1 MFSRRSFDLVLPVAM
16 VTLFLL
22 SLALTVQQYRAL
34 EALRSHLKE
43 THPAGAAVQ
52 VGDRS
57 LSLDKVFSFP
67 PSQQCSPQPAGVQ
80 AATLAH
86 PAAEAAGDPI
96 VRMLRDQF
104 RSGLLLSVAMLFGLV
119 LGVALTRRAATRES
133 RLAEMKSAFV
143 SNVSHEMKTPVSVI
157 QMYAEMMELGRARD
171 PEKLREY
178 SRAIQKESRRLG
190 RFMEDILEYAR
201 LESGRREFSLSRVN
215 VTQIVE
221 RAAEEFEPAA
231 LSAGCELQV
240 ETSDALFVRADA
252 KALFQVL
259 HNLLSNALKYSA
271 DSKEIRVVV
280 LEQNGQ
286 AAISIADRG
295 IGIAESEQPR
305 IFEKFYRSETEL
317 VHNTKGAG
325 LGLAIA
331 DHIVRAHQGRIAVSS
346 KPGEGSCFTIFLPLC
361 EPGVRTTSPGSS
373 RPDVTETAD
382 HRG

>member
-34 EALRSHLKE
+34 ETLKAHIRE
-43 THPAGAAVQ
+43 THQSGAAVR
-52 VGDRS
+52 VGERT
-57 LSLDKVFSFP
+57 LSLDRVFAFP
-67 PSQQCSPQPAGVQ
+67 STQQCAPQPSGVQ

-86 PAAEAAGDPI
+86 AAGEDPGDPV
-96 VRMLRDQF
+96 VRILRDQF

-119 LGVALTRRAATRES
+119 LGVALTRRAAARES

-201 LESGRREFSLSRVN
+201 LESGRREFSFSRAN

-221 RAAEEFEPAA
+221 RTAEEFEPAA

-240 ETSDALFVRADA
+240 ESGPDLMARVDA
-252 KALFQVL
+252 KALSQVI

-280 LEQNGQ
+280 RREGGQ

-295 IGIAESEQPR
+295 IGIPESEQTR
-305 IFEKFYRSETEL
+305 IFEKFYRSESEL

-331 DHIVRAHQGRIAVSS
+331 DHIVRAHGGRIAVSS
-346 KPGEGSCFTIFLPLC
+346 KPGEGSCFTIFLPLLG
-361 EPGVRTTSPGSS
+361 PAPGSARS
-373 RPDVTETAD
+373 HDVSETVD

>member
-34 EALRSHLKE
+34 ETLKSHIRE
-43 THPAGAAVQ
+43 THSPGAPVP
-52 VGDRS
+52 VGERS
-57 LSLDKVFSFP
+57 LRERVFSFP
-67 PSQQCSPQPAGVQ
+67 SSQQQCAPQAAGVQ
-80 AATLAH
+80 SATLAH
-86 PAAEAAGDPI
+86 SASENPGDPV

-119 LGVALTRRAATRES
+119 LGVALTRRAAARES

-201 LESGRREFSLSRVN
+201 LESGRREFSFARAN

-231 LSAGCELQV
+231 LSSGCELQV
-240 ETSDALFVRADA
+240 ECGRELFAKVDA
-252 KALFQVL
+252 KALSQVI

-271 DSKEIRVVV
+271 DSKEIRIVVR
-280 LEQNGQ
+280 EHAAQI
-286 AAISIADRG
+286 AISIADRG
-295 IGIAESEQPR
+295 IGISESEQSR
-305 IFEKFYRSETEL
+305 IFEKFYRSESEL

-331 DHIVRAHQGRIAVSS
+331 DHVVRAHGGRIAVSS
-346 KPGEGSCFTIFLPLC
+346 KPGAGSCFTIFLPFSDARAAHAH
-361 EPGVRTTSPGSS
+361 PQS
-373 RPDVTETAD
+373 DVSETVD

>member
-34 EALRSHLKE
+34 ETLKTHIRE
-43 THPAGAAVQ
+43 TQQSVAAVR
-52 VGDRS
+52 VGDRT
-57 LSLDKVFSFP
+57 LSLERVFSFP
-67 PSQQCSPQPAGVQ
+67 SSQQCAPQPSGVQ
-80 AATLAH
+80 SATLAH
-86 PAAEAAGDPI
+86 AAGEDPGDPL
-96 VRMLRDQF
+96 VRLLRDQF

-119 LGVALTRRAATRES
+119 LGVALTRRAAARES

-201 LESGRREFSLSRVN
+201 LESGRREFSFSRAN
-215 VTQIVE
+215 VTRIVE
-221 RAAEEFEPAA
+221 RTAEEFEPAA

-240 ETSDALFVRADA
+240 ESGPDLMARVDA
-252 KALFQVL
+252 KALSQVI
-259 HNLLSNALKYSA
+259 HNLLSNALKYSS

-280 LEQNGQ
+280 RQQGGQ

-295 IGIAESEQPR
+295 IGIPESEQKR
-305 IFEKFYRSETEL
+305 IFEKFYRSESEL

-331 DHIVRAHQGRIAVSS
+331 DHIVRAHGGRIAVSS
-346 KPGEGSCFTIFLPLC
+346 KPGEGSCFTIFLPLLD
-361 EPGVRTTSPGSS
+361 PA
-373 RPDVTETAD
+373 PDSARSHDVSETVD